1 MIPLSVS
8 KRFTASVTVIGKDEP
23 LSRCERIRKSVF
35 FNGAASVFSG
45 CRSFLKGFFIRSPL
59 AWRLL
64 MVNLLAPVLLVAGMF
79 YMDHYQKGLID
90 GEIKFLKVQAELIS
104 VAVSEGA
111 VASEFISSLLPLGQD
126 RTEEDGFF
134 HPRPFRETFL
144 TDGSFGRS
152 GDLLTRAPREVFR
165 LDAFPARH
173 ILRRLAS
180 LNNVRVR
187 LFDHNGV
194 LTADSFQAGTPVSE
208 NKKSLS
214 EDPFLW
220 GRFFGAEKLPPYDE
234 PENQT
239 AFDYE
244 EVGTAL
250 GDGVFAYQ
258 IRYKEGEGRIL
269 SAALPI
275 IFNDQIIGAI
285 LVNGGVENVVQNL
298 IAFRL
303 AVLRLFTVAFIVTIL
318 LSFFMVRTIVTPLNK
333 LSSAAV
339 NIRVGGGRRRVI
351 PDETARKDEIGDL
364 SGALIKMTDALWE
377 RLDATERFAADV
389 AHEIKNPL
397 SSMRSAVETLDMISD
412 PEKKQRLMDIIRE
425 DILRLDRLITDISN
439 LSRLDAEL
447 SREEFEPVDI
457 RSLLSSMIEVYNI
470 GKDATER
477 GLRFVLDWRK
487 GTPEKLCVLGMET
500 RLAQVFYNLIGNAI
514 SFSPDGGTI
523 RVSVRL
529 KNKNAVLE
537 FEDEGPGIPPGDEEK
552 LFRRFYCERP
562 AGEHFGHHSGLG
574 LSISE
579 KIVTGSGG
587 SIYARNRKNKDGKVT
602 GARLVVILPVTGK
615 GD

>member
-1 MIPLSVS
+1 
-8 KRFTASVTVIGKDEP
+8 
-23 LSRCERIRKSVF
+23 
-35 FNGAASVFSG
+35 
-45 CRSFLKGFFIRSPL
+45 
-59 AWRLL
+59 
-64 MVNLLAPVLLVAGMF
+64 
-79 YMDHYQKGLID
+79 
-90 GEIKFLKVQAELIS
+90 
-104 VAVSEGA
+104 
-111 VASEFISSLLPLGQD
+111 
-126 RTEEDGFF
+126 
-134 HPRPFRETFL
+134 
-144 TDGSFGRS
+144 
-152 GDLLTRAPREVFR
+152 
-165 LDAFPARH
+165 
-173 ILRRLAS
+173 
-180 LNNVRVR
+180 
-187 LFDHNGV
+187 
-194 LTADSFQAGTPVSE
+194 
-208 NKKSLS
+208 
-214 EDPFLW
+214 
-220 GRFFGAEKLPPYDE
+220 
-234 PENQT
+234 
-239 AFDYE
+239 
-244 EVGTAL
+244 
-250 GDGVFAYQ
+250 
-258 IRYKEGEGRIL
+258 
-269 SAALPI
+269 
-275 IFNDQIIGAI
+275 
-285 LVNGGVENVVQNL
+285 
-298 IAFRL
+298 
-303 AVLRLFTVAFIVTIL
+303 
-318 LSFFMVRTIVTPLNK
+318 
-333 LSSAAV
+333 
-339 NIRVGGGRRRVI
+339 
-351 PDETARKDEIGDL
+351 
-364 SGALIKMTDALWE
+364 
-377 RLDATERFAADV
+377 
-389 AHEIKNPL
+389 
-397 SSMRSAVETLDMISD
+397 
-412 PEKKQRLMDIIRE
+412 MDIIRE